1 MFVQGV
7 YTWRGFELQWWYS
20 DHFLEII
27 SRSILIYYVEVE
39 GVLGSS
45 FIHILDNFSIKPH

>member
-39 GVLGSS
+39 GVFGSS